1 MSSNYYESNPWSLD
15 EVFEVFRDG
24 EAIGHKP
31 LHKMENKTTIESI
44 LPTEVLALVRQAPA
58 NPMTR
63 GHVRSVTNLVY
74 PDEVTTTEGI
84 EEYVLENYDESKAPK
99 RNCIQ
104 SNFTRSMLERQ
115 AIRDEEERQ
124 AVVCMDVG
132 ATETEYGRASY
143 WCTNNYNERMRVR
156 AVDIEGCTTKS
167 EAIEVLTRLRE
178 SALEDADE
186 DSDDYEY
193 EPSETGGTENYQ
205 YTDTDN
211 HLWLACREQI
221 AEHLGL
227 SVEEMENE

>member
-1 MSSNYYESNPWSLD
+1 MSSNLSL
-15 EVFEVFRDG
+15 G
-24 EAIGHKP
+24 EIQSEWLSRGWIIGHKP

-44 LPTEVLALVRQAPA
+44 LPQSVLDLIRKAPA

-193 EPSETGGTENYQ
+193 EPSEAGGTENYQ
-205 YTDTDN
+205 YTNTNN
-211 HLWLACREQI
+211 HLWHTCRERI